1 MTAFL
6 NKKVREFAMKKGKK
20 IIEIIV
26 KTIFS
31 VFLLLILGSQLF
43 PAQFSAIF
51 KLKTYVILTDS
62 MEPNIPTYSLVVNKA
77 LDKDDKIKKDSIV
90 TFKIERNKEDT
101 YLTHY
106 YRETKKANDGK
117 TYYRTQPQGV
127 KDQYDPYY
135 TKRSDI
141 VGTYLFHIPFI
152 GKTILFLQSKFAWIY
167 YCILLVIFLIN
178 LTLRSK
184 WKEEDE
190 ASKESMLHASPNIEG
205 AS

>member
-1 MTAFL
+1 MME
-6 NKKVREFAMKKGKK
+6 KVKK
-20 IIEIIV
+20 IIKII
-26 KTIFS
+26 TRITLS

-43 PAQFSAIF
+43 PEQFSSLF
-51 KLKTYVILTDS
+51 KVKAYVILTDS
-62 MEPNIPTYSLVVNKA
+62 MEPNIPTYSLVVNKT
-77 LDKDDKIKKDSIV
+77 LDKNDKINKNSIV
-90 TFKIERNKEDT
+90 TFKIKRNKEDT

-106 YRETKKANDGK
+106 YRQMEQGSDGN

-167 YCILLVIFLIN
+167 YSILIIIFFIN
-178 LTLRSK
+178 WTLRSK
-184 WKEEDE
+184 WKEEE
-190 ASKESMLHASPNIEG
+190 NKESKGSISQSNVNIEG
-205 AS
+205 AI